1 MCDYIVCSKCG
12 YSYDPVEIQGGICCD
27 CREEQERRQ
36 RTEAAF
42 AGISEQADGQMSFI
56 RISAQYA
63 SRIEGQRRA

>member
-1 MCDYIVCSKCG
+1 MCDYIVCRQCG
-12 YSYDPVEIQGGICCD
+12 YSYDLVEIQGVICCD

-42 AGISEQADGQMSFI
+42 AGFSEQADGQMSFI

-63 SRIEGQRRA
+63 SRISGQRRA

>member
-12 YSYDPVEIQGGICCD
+12 YYYDPVEVRGGICCD
-27 CREEQERRQ
+27 CREEQERQERAK
-36 RTEAAF
+36 EFF
-42 AGISEQADGQMSFI
+42 AGLSEQADGQMSFI